1 MLEITSLKNGVVI
14 DHIKAGNGLKIFNLL
29 GLEKLEEEVALIL
42 NASSQ
47 TMDKKDIIKIEDH
60 TDINLDAVALVDPS
74 ATVNI
79 IKNEEVVDNK
89 SLEYPQIIT
98 DILTCQN
105 PKCVS
110 TSERSVES
118 KFILIN
124 KEEKSYKCAYC
135 GHIYDVEE

>member
-79 IKNEEVVDNK
+79 IKNEEVVDKK

-124 KEEKSYKCAYC
+124 KGEKSYKCAYC

>member
-14 DHIKAGNGLKIFNLL
+14 DHIKAGNGIKIFNLL
-29 GLEKLEEEVALIL
+29 GLEELEEEVALIL
-42 NASSQ
+42 KAGSE
-47 TMDKKDIIKIEDH
+47 TMGRKDIIKIENH
-60 TDINLDAVALVDPS
+60 QDINLDAVSIIDPA

-79 IKNEEVVDNK
+79 IENEQVIEKK
-89 SLEYPQIIT
+89 SLELPKEIT

-118 KFILIN
+118 KFLLID

>member
-1 MLEITSLKNGVVI
+1 MGR
-14 DHIKAGNGLKIFNLL
+14 
-29 GLEKLEEEVALIL
+29 
-42 NASSQ
+42 
-47 TMDKKDIIKIEDH
+47 KDIIKIENH
-60 TDINLDAVALVDPS
+60 QDINLDAVSIIDPA

-79 IKNEEVVDNK
+79 IENEQVIEKK
-89 SLEYPQIIT
+89 SLELPKEIT

-118 KFILIN
+118 KFLLID